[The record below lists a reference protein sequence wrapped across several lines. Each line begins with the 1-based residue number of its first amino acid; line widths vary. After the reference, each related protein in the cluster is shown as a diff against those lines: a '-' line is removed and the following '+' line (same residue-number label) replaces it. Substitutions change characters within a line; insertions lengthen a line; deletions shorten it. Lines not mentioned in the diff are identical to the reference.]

1 MPIWN
6 GTLVPPASRRRSA
19 LARLRP
25 RNLRPWKTPNAGSW
39 NWSCKASSAR
49 MFALTLE
56 GAAKFETSRE
66 AYEFL
71 TGFVLH
77 TGMSARYA
85 RVMEV

>member
-1 MPIWN
+1 
-6 GTLVPPASRRRSA
+6 
-19 LARLRP
+19 
-25 RNLRPWKTPNAGSW
+25 
-39 NWSCKASSAR
+39 